1 MDTSKLNIGKARPLI
16 LIVLDGWGLQRKKL
30 GNAIAQAKLKEINR
44 IWNEYPH
51 TVLKASDGAVGL
63 PEGVMGNSE
72 VGHLN
77 LGAGRVIPQDL
88 VRINKAI
95 KDSDFMHNS
104 ILNKYL
110 QEAKKAGQNIHFM
123 GLLSDSGV
131 HSDINHLFALLTLAK
146 TLGCS
151 ENVWIHCFLD
161 GRDTAPKIAE
171 KYIIALEKKIEGLS
185 VGKIASVMG
194 RFYSMDRDCRWDRTA
209 KAYYAI
215 ALGKG
220 LKAKSPLEAL
230 AQAYLRNEN
239 DEFVQPT
246 VIENHKLNYN
256 GFNEKDLV
264 VFFNFRSDRP
274 RQLVQS
280 LYAKEFNAFDRE
292 RFFKPQIVCMTQ
304 YDKKFNLPVVFP
316 PLQIKNG
323 LGELLSDLGLR
334 QLRIAETEKYAH
346 VTFFFN
352 GGRETPYKGENRVL
366 VNSPKVTTYNLQPQM
381 SAYEVTTILIEKI
394 KSEIYDFILV
404 NYANPDMVSHT
415 ADFPAT
421 IKALEVVD
429 ECLAKVISASAE
441 VGGLC
446 IVTSD
451 HGHAEQLIDYKT
463 GGPWTAHTLNPV
475 PFIIVTDAKLKL
487 RQGQLGDVA
496 PTVLEL
502 MNIAQPK
509 EMTGRS
515 LINNS
520 PT

>member
-171 KYIIALEKKIEGLS
+171 KYIIALEKNR
-185 VGKIASVMG
+185 
-194 RFYSMDRDCRWDRTA
+194 RFVCWKNCQRNG
-209 KAYYAI
+209 
-215 ALGKG
+215 ALLFYG
-220 LKAKSPLEAL
+220 
-230 AQAYLRNEN
+230 
-239 DEFVQPT
+239 
-246 VIENHKLNYN
+246 
-256 GFNEKDLV
+256 
-264 VFFNFRSDRP
+264 
-274 RQLVQS
+274 
-280 LYAKEFNAFDRE
+280 
-292 RFFKPQIVCMTQ
+292 
-304 YDKKFNLPVVFP
+304 
-316 PLQIKNG
+316 
-323 LGELLSDLGLR
+323 
-334 QLRIAETEKYAH
+334 
-346 VTFFFN
+346 
-352 GGRETPYKGENRVL
+352 
-366 VNSPKVTTYNLQPQM
+366 
-381 SAYEVTTILIEKI
+381 
-394 KSEIYDFILV
+394 
-404 NYANPDMVSHT
+404 
-415 ADFPAT
+415 
-421 IKALEVVD
+421 
-429 ECLAKVISASAE
+429 
-441 VGGLC
+441 
-446 IVTSD
+446 
-451 HGHAEQLIDYKT
+451 
-463 GGPWTAHTLNPV
+463 
-475 PFIIVTDAKLKL
+475 
-487 RQGQLGDVA
+487 
-496 PTVLEL
+496 
-502 MNIAQPK
+502 
-509 EMTGRS
+509 
-515 LINNS
+515 
-520 PT
+520 